1 MIKNIVNNMASQYLL
16 IGRINELHNKLID
29 NPDIRPENKNILE
42 LELYKKK
49 YELEKEKNKEINSTY
64 YSLVNY
70 FYEDILKYKI
80 YRNTQDRV
88 MTHDDIYEG
97 IIDLI

>member
-1 MIKNIVNNMASQYLL
+1 MASQYML
-16 IGRINELHNKLID
+16 IKRINELHNKLHD
-29 NPDIRPENKNILE
+29 SPDIKPENNNILE
-42 LELYKKK
+42 LELYKNK
-49 YELEKEKNKEINSTY
+49 YELEKEKNKQINSTY

-88 MTHDDIYEG
+88 MNHDDIYEG

>member
-1 MIKNIVNNMASQYLL
+1 MASQYLL
-16 IGRINELHNKLID
+16 IGRINELHNKLVD

-88 MTHDDIYEG
+88 MNHDDIYEG

>member
-1 MIKNIVNNMASQYLL
+1 MASQYLL
-16 IGRINELHNKLID
+16 IKRINELHNKLID
-29 NPDIRPENKNILE
+29 SSGIIPENKNILE

-49 YELEKEKNKEINSTY
+49 YELEKVKNNEIKRTY

-70 FYEDILKYKI
+70 FYDDILKYKL
-80 YRNTQDRV
+80 YRNTGDKV
-88 MTHDDIYEG
+88 MSHDDIYEG

>member
-1 MIKNIVNNMASQYLL
+1 MASQYLL
-16 IGRINELHNKLID
+16 IGRINELHNKLVD
-29 NPDIRPENKNILE
+29 SPDIRPENKNILE

-88 MTHDDIYEG
+88 MSHDDIYEG

>member
-1 MIKNIVNNMASQYLL
+1 MAFQYMLIK
-16 IGRINELHNKLID
+16 RINELHNKLID
-29 NPDIRPENKNILE
+29 SPDIKPENKNILE

-49 YELEKEKNKEINSTY
+49 YELEKVKNDEIKRTY

-70 FYEDILKYKI
+70 FYDDILRYKM
-80 YRNTQDRV
+80 YKNNTDKV